1 YRTGDQG
8 RYRPDGRLEFLGR
21 DDHQI
26 KIRGHR
32 LELGEVEAAA
42 RAHPEVGTAAV
53 VVSPAPSPRLVAFV
67 TAVEGQEAPD
77 SLRDFLAERL
87 PEHAVPAHVV
97 TVPRMPLNANGKVDR
112 AALTTLAGQRAG
124 NDAAAGAPPEGPTE
138 RAVADI
144 WADLLGLDT
153 VNRDDDFV
161 ALGGD
166 SLLATRMTEALR
178 RRFGT
183 ELPLRRVFE
192 APTVRALAALLD
204 RGPSSADHEFE
215 EGTL

>member
-1 YRTGDQG
+1 M
-8 RYRPDGRLEFLGR
+8 
-21 DDHQI
+21 
-26 KIRGHR
+26 
-32 LELGEVEAAA
+32 EAAA
-42 RAHPEVGTAAV
+42 RAHPEVGAAAV

-67 TAVEGQEAPD
+67 TVVEGRSAPE
-77 SLRDFLAERL
+77 SLQDFLAERL

-112 AALTTLAGQRAG
+112 AALTALAGQRAG
-124 NDAAAGAPPEGPTE
+124 HSAATGAPPEGGTE
-138 RAVADI
+138 QAVAAI
-144 WADLLGLDT
+144 WTDLLGLDT

-178 RRFGT
+178 RRFGA

-192 APTVRALAALLD
+192 APTVRELAALLD